1 MSDTTKLFGHCYCGA
16 ITFEASGQSVKVGHC
31 HCESCRRHSGAAMLS
46 YAGYRPDQV
55 LFTALQPTKFTTK
68 DSVTRGFCSRCGS
81 SVCYEGNQS
90 EYIFIYLGLFDEPE
104 KLVPQVHMMYS
115 EKIEWLKVDD
125 NLPKSD
131 EILQLSET
139 AFPIADAY
147 EHPSGGDLRPTRDA
161 RVNFMRIGNRTYIAV
176 MQIIRNY
183 GLRNSKWAL
192 KYISLFTF

>member
-31 HCESCRRHSGAAMLS
+31 HCDSCRRHSGAAMLS

-131 EILQLSET
+131 ELLQRSES
-139 AFPIADAY
+139 AFPIGDAETSVPGCRNRPEADPRQLIENALHDQKSY
-147 EHPSGGDLRPTRDA
+147 NSTVRRLPIFASSFPRRE
-161 RVNFMRIGNRTYIAV
+161 NRH
-176 MQIIRNY
+176 
-183 GLRNSKWAL
+183 
-192 KYISLFTF
+192 

>member
-1 MSDTTKLFGHCYCGA
+1 MSENTKLFGHCYCGA

-55 LFTALQPTKFTTK
+55 LFTALQPTKFTTE

-104 KLVPQVHMMYS
+104 KLAPQVHMMYS

-131 EILQLSET
+131 ELL
-139 AFPIADAY
+139 
-147 EHPSGGDLRPTRDA
+147 
-161 RVNFMRIGNRTYIAV
+161 
-176 MQIIRNY
+176 
-183 GLRNSKWAL
+183 
-192 KYISLFTF
+192 